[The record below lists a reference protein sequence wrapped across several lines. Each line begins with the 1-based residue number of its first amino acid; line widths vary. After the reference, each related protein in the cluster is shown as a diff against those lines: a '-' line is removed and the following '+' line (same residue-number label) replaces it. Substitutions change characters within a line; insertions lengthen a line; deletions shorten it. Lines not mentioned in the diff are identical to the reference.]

1 MSAIEL
7 LWPAF
12 ILAIA
17 LVFIHTV
24 FGLEIIKRGVI
35 FTDLAIGQ
43 VAAVGMAIS
52 VAFME
57 SRYQSAMTFF
67 FAFLAALLITW
78 ATKKVPKI
86 EAFIGLL
93 YALGISSIMLILA
106 QSAEGTELFS
116 KLSAAD
122 ILFISEE
129 NLYTSLALYS
139 VVAFV
144 MFVIYPRVS
153 GVKKEFLFFTM
164 LAVTVTSSVQ
174 SAGVLVVFA
183 LLIAPSYVGL
193 VQKWM
198 NPFVFAFTFGSLAII
213 AALFGS
219 YQLDLPTGYT
229 IIFVNVFA
237 SLLFVVILSIIEHKK
252 GASCLPIT

>member
-1 MSAIEL
+1 MSVIQL

-12 ILAIA
+12 VLGIA
-17 LVFIHTV
+17 LVFIHSV
-24 FGLEIIKRGVI
+24 FGLQIIKRGVI

-43 VAAVGMAIS
+43 IAAIGMALS
-52 VAFME
+52 VAFLHAH
-57 SRYQSAMTFF
+57 YQNLMTLL
-67 FAFLAALLITW
+67 FALLAAMIITW
-78 ATKKVPKI
+78 ATKKVQKI

-122 ILFISEE
+122 ILFTSSDD
-129 NLYTSLALYS
+129 LFKSLALYGG
-139 VVAFV
+139 VAFV
-144 MFVIYPRVS
+144 MFVIYPRLS

-183 LLIAPSYVGL
+183 LLIAPSYAGL
-193 VQKWM
+193 AQKRM
-198 NPFVFAFTFGSLAII
+198 SAFVFACLFGSVSLIL
-213 AALFGS
+213 ALFGS
-219 YQLDLPTGYT
+219 YYLDLPTGYA
-229 IIFVNVFA
+229 IIFITVLFSLSFVIISSFIENKNVK
-237 SLLFVVILSIIEHKK
+237 VRDEK
-252 GASCLPIT
+252 

>member
-1 MSAIEL
+1 MSVIEL

-12 ILAIA
+12 VLAIA
-17 LVFIHTV
+17 LVFIHSV

-43 VAAVGMAIS
+43 IAAIGMAIS
-52 VAFME
+52 VAFMD
-57 SRYQSAMTFF
+57 SHYQNAMTLL
-67 FAFLAALLITW
+67 FALLSAGLITW
-78 ATKKVPKI
+78 ATKHIEKI

-122 ILFISEE
+122 ILFTSSDDLIK
-129 NLYTSLALYS
+129 SLALYGF
-139 VVAFV
+139 VTFV
-144 MFVIYPRVS
+144 MFVIYPKMS
-153 GVKKEFLFFTM
+153 GIKKEFLFFAM

-183 LLIAPSYVGL
+183 LLIAPSYAGL
-193 VQKWM
+193 AQKKI
-198 NPFVFAFTFGSLAII
+198 NAFIFAFIFGSISILL
-213 AALFGS
+213 ALFGS
-219 YQLDLPTGYT
+219 YYLDLPTGYA
-229 IIFVNVFA
+229 IIFVTVLF
-237 SLLFVVILSIIEHKK
+237 SLVFVVVVSIWQPM
-252 GASCLPIT
+252 L